1 MGNNRE
7 PNHTKSFNENQ
18 IYFSNNK
25 KRNLFY
31 LINIYLI
38 KCQITATERK
48 INVPHILEHMNNER
62 GYVLTPY
69 CMSDAYEKHGAF
81 TTTAFA
87 Q

>member
-7 PNHTKSFNENQ
+7 PNHTKSFNKNQ

-25 KRNLFY
+25 RNLFC
-31 LINIYLI
+31 LI

-48 INVPHILEHMNNER
+48 INVAHILEHMNNER

-69 CMSDAYEKHGAF
+69 CMSDTYEKHGAF